1 MEQVMAASKEAA
13 AEEERQRVERDQQ
26 EAAARVGPEPAAD
39 AADVV
44 CLSFKVPPR
53 PVVEDEGDDGAGAS
67 ASASTSASSGAPG
80 GQRLQRR
87 FLGHDKLCV
96 VVDYLR
102 STEELKGRLWS
113 LYTSF
118 PSALL
123 GEAEQERT
131 LEELKL
137 TPRALLLVRDS
148 DA

>member
-13 AEEERQRVERDQQ
+13 AEEERQRVERAQQ
-26 EAAARVGPEPAAD
+26 EAAARVKPEPAAD

-53 PVVEDEGDDGAGAS
+53 PVVEDEGDDGAS
-67 ASASTSASSGAPG
+67 ASASSGAPG

-87 FLGHDKLCV
+87 FQGHDKLRV
-96 VVDYLR
+96 VVDYLG
-102 STEELKGRLWS
+102 STEELKGRSWS